1 MHTEPQSRTH
11 APLPSAQ
18 VAQPALSAQVAQA
31 APSAQ
36 VAQQCSVRATQPCH
50 PTPVTQS
57 RSYAQATHSQ
67 SRLQRPHPLSSRRT
81 QGSPPDSSAHA
92 SLSRGQQ
99 PQPIPVVQIG
109 AAARHARVSSPAAPS
124 PGGPETIVIGTSLV
138 NGLGSRLHVCSVNAT
153 CYMYRGADIPTI
165 QSRIPYTLTPGVRP
179 RYIVLQIAGNDAT
192 KQSSP
197 VILARYET
205 LIGDIWRRCP
215 ETIILLSKVPHD
227 VVQQEQWLQFVR
239 SIPN

>member
-1 MHTEPQSRTH
+1 MHTEPQPRTH

-67 SRLQRPHPLSSRRT
+67 SRLQRPHPLSLRRT
-81 QGSPPDSSAHA
+81 QGSPPDSSAQA

-138 NGLGSRLHVCSVNAT
+138 NGLGSRLHVRSVNAT
-153 CYMYRGADIPTI
+153 CYMYRGQTLPRFKVESHIHWHLACDPDILCCKLQET
-165 QSRIPYTLTPGVRP
+165 TPQNSHP
-179 RYIVLQIAGNDAT
+179 QLYSPAT
-192 KQSSP
+192 K
-197 VILARYET
+197 L
-205 LIGDIWRRCP
+205 
-215 ETIILLSKVPHD
+215 
-227 VVQQEQWLQFVR
+227 WLVT
-239 SIPN
+239 